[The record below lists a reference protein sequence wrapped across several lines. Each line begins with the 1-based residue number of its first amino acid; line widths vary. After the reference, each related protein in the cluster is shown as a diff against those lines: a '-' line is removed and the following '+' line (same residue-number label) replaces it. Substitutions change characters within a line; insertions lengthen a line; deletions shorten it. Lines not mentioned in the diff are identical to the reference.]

1 MVESIFT
8 IPGLGREFVMSIN
21 NRDYT
26 VIMGLTVFAGAI
38 VILAQLVLDVVQMYL
53 DPRIRFGTEQNR

>member
-8 IPGLGREFVMSIN
+8 IPGLGREFVASIN

-26 VIMGLTVFAGAI
+26 VIMGLTLFVGVVVI
-38 VILAQLVLDVVQMYL
+38 VTQITLDVIQMYL